1 MNEYNMKKKN
11 IFLKRLLIFIVLLM
25 GVTAVLILINKD
37 WFFET
42 VPYNSS
48 SSGSGYRTEEDVIEE
63 TYGTGVMR
71 YREDD
76 FVETGGTWL
85 CLREGVLVDI
95 SMNVTIRKGS
105 FKVAI
110 YELGKDFDRKGKRSE
125 QYLSEDKKVHE
136 EEYTETGTYQMD
148 LSMLQPEETYMLVW
162 LEPLGGDLAYSY
174 NYTESLRVKRW
185 QYLYDKYI
193 GDLPF
198 CTPLYDGN
206 VD

>member
-1 MNEYNMKKKN
+1 MKKL
-11 IFLKRLLIFIVLLM
+11 IRLLIFLVLLM
-25 GVTAVLILINKD
+25 GVTAVLVLINKD

-42 VPYNSS
+42 VPYNGS
-48 SSGSGYRTEEDVIEE
+48 SSGSGLRTEGDVIEE
-63 TYGTGVMR
+63 TYVTGIKR
-71 YREDD
+71 YREND
-76 FVETGGTWL
+76 FVENSGTWI
-85 CLREGVLVDI
+85 CLREGVLVDV
-95 SMNVTIRKGS
+95 SMDVTIRKGS

-110 YELGKDFDRKGKRSE
+110 YELGKDVDIKGQRCE

-148 LSMLQPEETYMLVW
+148 LSMLQPEEIYMLVW

-193 GDLPF
+193 GNLPF